1 MTTSFDS
8 VTADA
13 MTLPTE
19 ERTEL
24 IERLADTVLPA
35 APLHPSW
42 DAEIERR
49 LMELVAGGVASV
61 SAQEVFEKA
70 RSLMEAAASNP

>member
-1 MTTSFDS
+1 MTTSLDT

-13 MTLPTE
+13 MTLSAV
-19 ERTEL
+19 ERAEL

-35 APLHPSW
+35 PPLHPSW

-49 LMELVAGGVASV
+49 LLELEAGGVATV
-61 SAQEVFEKA
+61 PAEAVFEMA
-70 RSLMEAAASNP
+70 RSLMEAATRKP

>member
-1 MTTSFDS
+1 MTTSLDS

-13 MTLPTE
+13 LKLSAE
-19 ERTEL
+19 DRAAL

-42 DAEIERR
+42 DAEIARR
-49 LMELVAGGVASV
+49 MAEMDSGMVMSLPADQVF
-61 SAQEVFEKA
+61 AQA
-70 RSLMEAAASNP
+70 RALIDAATPKL

>member
-1 MTTSFDS
+1 MTTSLDS

-13 MTLPTE
+13 LKLSAE
-19 ERTEL
+19 DRAAL

-35 APLHPSW
+35 PPLHPSW

-49 LMELVAGGVASV
+49 LAELDAGTVASV
-61 SAQEVFEKA
+61 PIEQVLAQA
-70 RSLMEAAASNP
+70 RAVIGAQTRTP

>member
-1 MTTSFDS
+1 MTTFLDS

-13 MTLPTE
+13 LKLSAE
-19 ERTEL
+19 DRAAL

-42 DAEIERR
+42 DAEIARR
-49 LMELVAGGVASV
+49 LAEMDSGMVMSLPADQVF
-61 SAQEVFEKA
+61 AQA
-70 RSLMEAAASNP
+70 RALIDAATPKL